1 MTGQQLTEQGEFR
14 WSMKIRANH
23 VLSTTTADFNV
34 SFENELRYTAI
45 GDVADL
51 APGASG
57 VYGKELIRDP
67 VDFPLA
73 FEFEGEDE
81 RDAFVCRLRR
91 S

>member
-57 VYGKELIRDP
+57 VCGKELIRDP